1 MSGLLV
7 NSRTRREAE
16 LAQHL
21 GGRQIDPLVGVEA
34 ELLVGV
40 DRVEPGILQL
50 VGAQLVDQPDA
61 AAFLRQIEQHAA
73 AGRGDRGDRAAQLV
87 AAVAAQ
93 AAPAGRR

>member
-7 NSRTRREAE
+7 NSRTVAEAE

-40 DRVEPGILQL
+40 DRIEPGILQL
-50 VGAQLVDQPDA
+50 IGAQLVDEADA
-61 AAFLRQIEQHAA
+61 AALLREVQQHAA
-73 AGRGDRGDRAAQLV
+73 ARRGDRGDRAAQLV
-87 AAVAAQ
+87 AAIAAQ
-93 AAPAGRR
+93 AAPADRR

>member
-7 NSRTRREAE
+7 KQPHGREAE

-40 DRVEPGILQL
+40 ERIEPGILQL
-50 VGAQLVDQPDA
+50 IGAQLVDEPDA
-61 AAFLRQIEQHAA
+61 AAFLREIEQHPAA
-73 AGRGDRGDRAAQLV
+73 RRGDRGDRAAQLV
-87 AAVAAQ
+87 AAIAAQ
-93 AAPAGRR
+93 AAPADRR